1 MIMKRQQR
9 IIKYNIFQH
18 KNNQANRLARQSQN
32 RMIAAMFSSSRM
44 IGVLLT
50 GTLLLDLAS
59 SGPHAHDGDEHG
71 DGKSSE
77 DELTHV
83 LIFSKT
89 AWYRHPA
96 IPELNSFL
104 VQLGGKFGAQFD
116 VSETPADF
124 SRLNRY
130 QAVIFNS
137 TTDIGNSLDET
148 QRKQLKDWYQAGG
161 GIMALHA
168 AAVHHNTWPWWT
180 KLVGCDFNSDSDFV
194 KAKLIVDSK
203 HKDHP
208 TVKGYGPEFYYTA
221 DWTNHDKSVTG
232 LPGVK
237 VLLRID
243 ETSYDP
249 VREYFKTRGGK
260 PMGKDHPVSW
270 IREFEGGRFFY
281 TELGHEVKSL
291 DTKFGQQHLMEGL
304 RWITRTKR
312 FNRNPNKK

>member
-1 MIMKRQQR
+1 MKRQQR

-44 IGVLLT
+44 IGILLT

-77 DELTHV
+77 DELTRV

>member
-1 MIMKRQQR
+1 MLSKSR
-9 IIKYNIFQH
+9 IVGALF
-18 KNNQANRLARQSQN
+18 A
-32 RMIAAMFSSSRM
+32 
-44 IGVLLT
+44 G
-50 GTLLLDLAS
+50 LLLLGS
-59 SGPHAHDGDEHG
+59 TNSRLNAHDGDDHS
-71 DGKSSE
+71 DGKPNK
-77 DELTHV
+77 DELTRV

-104 VQLGGKFGAQFD
+104 VQLGGKYGAQFD
-116 VSETPADF
+116 VSESPEDF
-124 SRLNRY
+124 SRLHIY

-137 TTDIGNSLDET
+137 TTDIGNSLNEK

-194 KAKLIVDSK
+194 KAKLIVDPEN
-203 HKDHP
+203 KDHP
-208 TVKGYGPEFYYTA
+208 SVKGYGPEFYYTA

-249 VREYFKTRGGK
+249 VRDYFKTRGGK

-270 IREFEGGRFFY
+270 IREFEGGLFFY

-291 DTKFGQQHLMEGL
+291 DTKFGHQHLMEGL
-304 RWITRTKR
+304 RWITKTKR
-312 FNRNPNKK
+312 FHRDPKKK

>member
-1 MIMKRQQR
+1 
-9 IIKYNIFQH
+9 
-18 KNNQANRLARQSQN
+18 
-32 RMIAAMFSSSRM
+32 MFSASHFF
-44 IGVLLT
+44 
-50 GTLLLDLAS
+50 GTLLTVTLLFGLAATRLQ
-59 SGPHAHDGDEHG
+59 AHDGDDHG
-71 DGKSSE
+71 DAKPNK
-77 DELTHV
+77 DELTRV
-83 LIFSKT
+83 LVFSKT

-104 VQLGGKFGAQFD
+104 VQLGAKYGAQFD
-116 VSETPADF
+116 VSETPSDF
-124 SRLNRY
+124 SRLNKY

-137 TTDIGNSLDET
+137 TTDIGNSLNET

-194 KAKLIVDSK
+194 KAKLIVDPK
-203 HKDHP
+203 HKNHP
-208 TVKGYGPEFYYTA
+208 AVKGYGPEFYYTA

-249 VREYFKTRGGK
+249 VRDYFKNRGGK

-270 IREFEGGRFFY
+270 IREYEGGRFFY

-291 DTKFGQQHLMEGL
+291 ATKFGHQHLMEGL
-304 RWITRTKR
+304 RWITKTKR
-312 FNRNPNKK
+312 FHRDPKKK

>member
-1 MIMKRQQR
+1 MFSIYR
-9 IIKYNIFQH
+9 IIETLIICT
-18 KNNQANRLARQSQN
+18 L
-32 RMIAAMFSSSRM
+32 
-44 IGVLLT
+44 VLNSAGGQLN
-50 GTLLLDLAS
+50 
-59 SGPHAHDGDEHG
+59 AHDGNNHEDN
-71 DGKSSE
+71 KSNKN
-77 DELTHV
+77 ELTRV

-104 VQLGGKFGAQFD
+104 VQLGGKYGAQFD
-116 VSETPADF
+116 VTESPEDF
-124 SRLNRY
+124 SRLHLY

-137 TTDIGNSLDET
+137 TTDIGKSLNET
-148 QRKQLKDWYQAGG
+148 QRKQLKDWHKTGG

-180 KLVGCDFNSDSDFV
+180 QLVGCDFNSDSDFV
-194 KAKLIVDSK
+194 KAKLIVDQK
-203 HKDHP
+203 NKEHP
-208 TVKGYGPEFYYTA
+208 AVKGYGPEFYYTA

-232 LPGVK
+232 LPGVE

-243 ETSYDP
+243 EASYDP
-249 VREYFKTRGGK
+249 VRDYFKTRGGK

-291 DTKFGQQHLMEGL
+291 DTKFGHQHIMEGL
-304 RWITRTKR
+304 RWITKTNR
-312 FNRNPNKK
+312 FNKDPNNK

>member
-1 MIMKRQQR
+1 
-9 IIKYNIFQH
+9 
-18 KNNQANRLARQSQN
+18 
-32 RMIAAMFSSSRM
+32 
-44 IGVLLT
+44 
-50 GTLLLDLAS
+50 
-59 SGPHAHDGDEHG
+59 
-71 DGKSSE
+71 
-77 DELTHV
+77 
-83 LIFSKT
+83 
-89 AWYRHPA
+89 
-96 IPELNSFL
+96 
-104 VQLGGKFGAQFD
+104 
-116 VSETPADF
+116 
-124 SRLNRY
+124 
-130 QAVIFNS
+130 
-137 TTDIGNSLDET
+137 
-148 QRKQLKDWYQAGG
+148 
-161 GIMALHA
+161 MALHA

-180 KLVGCDFNSDSDFV
+180 NLVGCDFNSDSDFI
-194 KAKLIVDSK
+194 KAKLIVDPK

-208 TVKGYGPEFYYTA
+208 AVKGYGPEFHYTA

-270 IREFEGGRFFY
+270 IRAFEGGRFFY

-291 DTKFGQQHLMEGL
+291 NTKFGQQHLMEGL